1 MRNATH
7 NAAELLERHPKEPHT
22 ISHRLPV
29 QPASAPEPCAATQW
43 IQNRH
48 RSFRPRIGIV
58 LGSGLGDLAQAIEEP
73 ARIAYRDIPDFPEPK
88 VPGHSGQLVLGLL
101 EGTQVA
107 VLQGRCH
114 LYEGWSL
121 EESLRP
127 LRTVLEL
134 GIELLILSNASG
146 GINPRF
152 HSGQVVAIDSHINW
166 LFQSTQSPNPHD
178 ASASILVRHDRTYD
192 ARWLAKAQETAEE
205 LGFALPSATYLA
217 TLGPN
222 YETRAEYRAFG
233 RLGADIVGMST
244 VPESILAMQLATPVL
259 ALSVVTN
266 VANPDI
272 PTATEHN
279 DVLAWSSIARS
290 RLEPLVSR
298 IASKYFSNPNRNI

>member
-1 MRNATH
+1 MAD
-7 NAAELLERHPKEPHT
+7 AIDHT
-22 ISHRLPV
+22 
-29 QPASAPEPCAATQW
+29 T
-43 IQNRH
+43 
-48 RSFRPRIGIV
+48 
-58 LGSGLGDLAQAIEEP
+58 
-73 ARIAYRDIPDFPEPK
+73 RIAYQAIPEFPEPR
-88 VPGHSGQLVLGLL
+88 VAGHSGQLVLGRL
-101 EGTQVA
+101 EGCQVA

-127 LRTVLEL
+127 LRTLLEL

-166 LFQSTQSPNPHD
+166 LFQTAKSPNYHD
-178 ASASILVRHDRTYD
+178 RSASILMRHDRTYD
-192 ARWLAKAQETAEE
+192 SGWLAKAQQTASE
-205 LGFALPSATYLA
+205 LGFSLPTATYLA

-244 VPESILAMQLATPVL
+244 VPEAILAMQHRTPVL
-259 ALSVVTN
+259 AFSVVTN
-266 VANPDI
+266 VANPDV

-290 RLEPLVSR
+290 KLQPLVAR
-298 IASKYFSNPNRNI
+298 IASKYF

>member
-7 NAAELLERHPKEPHT
+7 NATELLERHPREPPT
-22 ISHRLPV
+22 ISPRLPV
-29 QPASAPEPCAATQW
+29 RPTTTSEPCAATQW

-58 LGSGLGDLAQAIEEP
+58 LGSGLGDLAETIEQP
-73 ARIAYRDIPDFPEPK
+73 IRIAYRDIPDFPEPK

-101 EGTQVA
+101 EGAQVA

-152 HSGQVVAIDSHINW
+152 RSGQVVAIDSHINW
-166 LFQSTQSPNPHD
+166 LFQSTKPPNPH
-178 ASASILVRHDRTYD
+178 
-192 ARWLAKAQETAEE
+192 
-205 LGFALPSATYLA
+205 
-217 TLGPN
+217 
-222 YETRAEYRAFG
+222 
-233 RLGADIVGMST
+233 
-244 VPESILAMQLATPVL
+244 ES
-259 ALSVVTN
+259 S
-266 VANPDI
+266 
-272 PTATEHN
+272 
-279 DVLAWSSIARS
+279 SSIPVS
-290 RLEPLVSR
+290 YSPLTPP
-298 IASKYFSNPNRNI
+298 KNT

>member
-1 MRNATH
+1 MRNAKH
-7 NAAELLERHPKEPHT
+7 NAAEILERHPREPPT

-29 QPASAPEPCAATQW
+29 QPANAPDPCAATQW

-73 ARIAYRDIPDFPEPK
+73 TQIAYRDIPDFPEPK
-88 VPGHSGQLVLGLL
+88 VPGHSGQLVLGHL
-101 EGTQVA
+101 EGAQVA

-166 LFQSTQSPNPHD
+166 LFQSTKSPN
-178 ASASILVRHDRTYD
+178 RHDTAGYILMRNKRTYD
-192 ARWLAKAQETAEE
+192 AQWLTKARETAEE
-205 LGFALPSATYLA
+205 LGFSLPSATYLA

-244 VPESILAMQLATPVL
+244 VPESILAMQLGTPVL
-259 ALSVVTN
+259 AFSVVTN

-272 PTATEHN
+272 PTATQHN
-279 DVLAWSSIARS
+279 EVLAWSSLARS

-298 IASKYFSNPNRNI
+298 IASKYFSTPNRNH